1 MSLTNNKVLMTMKDD
16 DLTAEPDSPLPADS
30 LLSLDTYLSMLR
42 ALGERPQFEIVTHLL
57 THEQQG
63 PEALA
68 SSLSMDDEELESCL
82 DRLVDA
88 TLIEKRARNEPT
100 TDELEIYYRPSIF
113 ARTLFDEGIRELFDR
128 EEDMQDSYRGS
139 R

>member
-1 MSLTNNKVLMTMKDD
+1 MTS
-16 DLTAEPDSPLPADS
+16 EDSYSRPEADRPLPADS

-42 ALGERPQFEIVTHLL
+42 ALGERSQFEIVTHLL

-82 DRLVDA
+82 SRLVDA
-88 TLIEKRARNEPT
+88 NLIEKRARNEPT
-100 TDELEIYYRPSIF
+100 ADELEIYYRPSIF

-128 EEDMQDSYRGS
+128 EEAMQDSYRGS